1 MCLLINHLKKVFDN
15 YRLKVRDFEDKKA
28 VIIYDS
34 HNTYPEDCVKFDWQN
49 DEYIIYEVHR
59 SRQIIIAK
67 DTDEKTAIIKLY
79 IFCLRFFAIKILTPS
94 SVEFLTKSQEKIQKF
109 YNADDMNKIKDFIIN
124 AFGDMDISFAENNL
138 EGISLVK
145 NNNIYFIN
153 VNGYPLYKSNNLCQ
167 AYSLTFNVCLK
178 ISILCKMIRE
188 KFGLNNCPLSLMNI
202 YLFGTQ
208 FSENI
213 PRPL

>member
-1 MCLLINHLKKVFDN
+1 MVLNHLPYGYLLFLFTHK
-15 YRLKVRDFEDKKA
+15 Y
-28 VIIYDS
+28 
-34 HNTYPEDCVKFDWQN
+34 
-49 DEYIIYEVHR
+49 
-59 SRQIIIAK
+59 
-67 DTDEKTAIIKLY
+67 AICANVNGY
-79 IFCLRFFAIKILTPS
+79 IFLRSICNFFAFFLQSYK
-94 SVEFLTKSQEKIQKF
+94 FLTKSQEKIQKL

-124 AFGDMDISFAENNL
+124 AFGDMDISFTENNL